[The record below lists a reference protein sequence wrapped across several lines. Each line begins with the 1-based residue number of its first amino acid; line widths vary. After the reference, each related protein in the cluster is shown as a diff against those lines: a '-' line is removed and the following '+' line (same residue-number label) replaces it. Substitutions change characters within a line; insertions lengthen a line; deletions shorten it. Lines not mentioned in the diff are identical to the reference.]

1 MIPTVSKLTISN
13 PMPGR
18 PWAKRTRLLSLAGL
32 LLITAFAARPLHAAA
47 FAQAAPAAPQP
58 GGCTLTNNVY
68 TCSRIVFQRSLTSA
82 KSVSIEIR
90 SADLNGR
97 AQLEALAADLG
108 KSVTGPGQTSDL
120 IFALVPADM
129 DGVRMGPAH
138 SPLATLSVY
147 ASGAEGTHG
156 RLIWS
161 ETYTGAADMRWPAIV
176 HALITQFRAE
186 FDKH

>member
-1 MIPTVSKLTISN
+1 MIPTVPTWTISN
-13 PMPGR
+13 PLPAR

-32 LLITAFAARPLHAAA
+32 LLIAVGPLQAGVLP
-47 FAQAAPAAPQP
+47 QAAPAAPQP
-58 GGCTLTNNVY
+58 AGCTLTNHGY

-82 KSVSIEIR
+82 KTVSIEIR
-90 SADLNGR
+90 STDLNGR

-108 KSVTGPGQTSDL
+108 KSVTGPGQASDL

-129 DGVRMGPAH
+129 DGVKIGPAH

-176 HALITQFRAE
+176 HALIEQFRAE